1 MNSPTQPFSNGTTYY
16 GIYRIDSLPILV
28 LLPHS
33 RCNCR
38 CLMCDIWK
46 IRQVR
51 EIAAADLEPH
61 LESLRALQVRWVVF
75 SGGEPLMHADLA
87 PLAGPLRAE
96 GIRLTLLTS
105 GLLLERHTRLVSDFF
120 DDVIVSLDGPPAIH
134 DQIRSVPR
142 AFDRLA
148 QGVKSLRR
156 LRPDLPINARTT
168 VQRTNCVR
176 LRETVRTA
184 RDLKLTSIS
193 FLAVDTTSQAF
204 NRPDGWTR
212 ERQNTVNIGPEQ
224 VEDLALEMEALIR
237 EHASDID
244 AGFIRESAEKLR
256 GIVAY
261 FRAQLGQIPPSS
273 PHCNAPW
280 VSAVVEADG
289 TVRPCFFHRAIGN
302 IRDNALT
309 DVLNS
314 EAATR
319 FRAELDVPSNPICQ
333 RCVCSLYVPREDVTP
348 AAVESEVAPETATE
362 LQLHV

>member
-1 MNSPTQPFSNGTTYY
+1 MNRPTHTFSSRTTYH
-16 GIYRIDSLPILV
+16 GIHRIDSLPILV
-28 LLPHS
+28 LFPHS

-51 EIAAADLEPH
+51 EITAADLEPH

-75 SGGEPLMHADLA
+75 SGGEPLMHSDLA
-87 PLAGPLRAE
+87 TLAGPLRAE

-105 GLLLERHTRLVSDFF
+105 GLLLERHAPLVADCF
-120 DDVIVSLDGPPAIH
+120 DDVIVSLDGPPETH
-134 DQIRSVPR
+134 DQIRGVPR

-168 VQRTNCVR
+168 VQRTNSVQ
-176 LRETVRTA
+176 LRETVQTA

-212 ERQNTVNIGPEQ
+212 EHRNTVNIGPVD
-224 VEDLALEMEALIR
+224 VETLALEMEALIR
-237 EHASDID
+237 EHAADID
-244 AGFIRESAEKLR
+244 AGFIRENADKLR
-256 GIVAY
+256 GIVRH
-261 FRAQLGQIPPSS
+261 FRAQLGQVPPSS
-273 PHCNAPW
+273 PRCNAPW
-280 VSAVVEADG
+280 VSAVVESDG
-289 TVRPCFFHRAIGN
+289 AVRPCFFHRSIGN
-302 IRDNALT
+302 IHDNALA

-319 FRAELDVPSNPICQ
+319 FRAELDVPSNPICR
-333 RCVCSLYVPREDVTP
+333 RCVCSLYVPAAGITP
-348 AAVESEVAPETATE
+348 TAVEPEVAPETATE
-362 LQLHV
+362 LQLHM